1 MNVRLLSSSF
11 MSVRGSGVKLPP
23 LATKKKR
30 RSKQPKGSVVP
41 HETDQYELTPTDSD
55 YIAFVGSKETP
66 RDVSSQ
72 FEDSSTVILNNAL
85 DPESEIEREKEEE
98 ILSNNIDL
106 EAGEKHDLI
115 SNEITNHQV
124 VNVRPTSAAKT
135 NVPEDGEVG
144 NKLKE
149 EATVIKN
156 KSAVQDRPSPVQLK
170 TGETVRPPSEPEVE
184 EKEVRDNNIDLK
196 AGEKHSLISKD
207 VTNHYDQIVNI
218 EPLSALENYDPEKEE
233 VTDKPKQRT
242 TVIRNELADHDTGK
256 SVQDSNI
263 DLEAGEKHDLVS
275 NEITNHQVVDVRPT
289 SVANTNV
296 PNDEEVGDK
305 LKEQATVI
313 KNELADHKN
322 VQDRPP
328 STRPLSAPEIE
339 LPDKE
344 QDVSNTEEANTEEA
358 NLRPGVQVWTDSV
371 YDSDE
376 LEVAGGTADG
386 DDEEG
391 QELKVPRSFLR
402 RSSEQGKKFKFA
414 VTKVLLDRM

>member
-1 MNVRLLSSSF
+1 

-41 HETDQYELTPTDSD
+41 HETEYELTPTDSD
-55 YIAFVGSKETP
+55 YIAFVGSKKSP

-85 DPESEIEREKEEE
+85 DPESDIEREKEEE

-106 EAGEKHDLI
+106 ETGEKHDLV

-124 VNVRPTSAAKT
+124 VNVRPTSAVGT
-135 NVPEDGEVG
+135 NVPEDREVRD
-144 NKLKE
+144 KPKE
-149 EATVIKN
+149 QAAVIKN
-156 KSAVQDRPSPVQLK
+156 KLAVQGRQSPVQLK
-170 TGETVRPPSEPEVE
+170 TGETVRPPSEPETE

-196 AGEKHSLISKD
+196 AGEKHSLISKEA
-207 VTNHYDQIVNI
+207 TNHHDQIVNV

-233 VTDKPKQRT
+233 LRDKPKQRS
-242 TVIRNELADHDTGK
+242 TVIRNELADHDIGK
-256 SVQDSNI
+256 SVQ
-263 DLEAGEKHDLVS
+263 DLEAGEKHDIVS
-275 NEITNHQVVDVRPT
+275 NEITNYQVVNVRPT
-289 SVANTNV
+289 SAADTNV
-296 PNDEEVGDK
+296 PKVGDK
-305 LKEQATVI
+305 PKEQAKVI
-313 KNELADHKN
+313 KNELAAHKT
-322 VQDRPP
+322 VQDWPP

-344 QDVSNTEEANTEEA
+344 QDVLNTEEANTDEA

-391 QELKVPRSFLR
+391 QELKVPRCFLR